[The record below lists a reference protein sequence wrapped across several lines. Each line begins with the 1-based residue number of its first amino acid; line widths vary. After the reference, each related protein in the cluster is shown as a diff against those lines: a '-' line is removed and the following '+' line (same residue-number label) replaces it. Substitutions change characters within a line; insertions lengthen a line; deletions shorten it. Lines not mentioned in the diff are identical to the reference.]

1 MLRGLKIL
9 PTLVYIY
16 LGINISST
24 HLKRQDYFSLLHKT
38 KQKIQGWQAKL
49 LNLASRC
56 TLIKVV
62 LNSYPLY
69 SMQTKGFLSQSLMIL
84 KYTVGSSYEIR
95 LINLSTC
102 LAFLGIS
109 FLNLQGLGVL
119 ISKILGDG
127 ILPLCMAKLVWR
139 ILNNPSKL

>member
-24 HLKRQDYFSLLHKT
+24 HLKRQDYFYLLDKT
-38 KQKIQGWQAKL
+38 KQKIRGWQAKL

-109 FLNLQGLGVL
+109 FLNLQGGLDIKNLRRWNIAFMLG
-119 ISKILGDG
+119 
-127 ILPLCMAKLVWR
+127 
-139 ILNNPSKL
+139 